1 MNNKNS
7 RSEAILHTRS
17 GAHRLRVPPAN
28 TFLSRFRG
36 LMLTKAL
43 ADDQGLLII
52 DCASVHTAFM
62 RFAIDVVY
70 LDECGN
76 VLRCVSRLLPWRC
89 SVSSGSGN
97 LQGRRNAK
105 AEHTLELMDGSI
117 ERLDIRKGDWLEH
130 PVLDAPADR
139 RATAEHMGKSSRPVA
154 HRARQCGATMLEFA
168 LVGPLISLIGL
179 AILQYSLLF
188 FTTNQINHAT
198 FLAARAG
205 STDHARLASVRDAF
219 AKGLVPLYGDELPT
233 AVCKARDEVEGTTR
247 CLAGTPPP
255 GVTIELLNP
264 TRESFDDWND
274 PVLQDTIG
282 GGRRVI
288 PNSGQ
293 AYKDPAVV
301 KPDSGQNIQDANII
315 KLKVTYGYLP
325 KVPLMGL
332 VFTKYL
338 KWLDNGADP
347 LRSRL
352 IESGRIPVVAN
363 LALQMQSDAIEP
375 DNPVSSPG
383 LGNNG
388 TPVNPGDPPGVVG
401 QPPDCV
407 TAGCSVE
414 ATSGNPADNAD
425 DAGNGKDNAGCT
437 GSACMVCEAAG
448 IISSDVLFEFDKS
461 SMSDLLP
468 AGRKQLDELI
478 QRAKSGR
485 VVSAHVVGY
494 TDPLNSSGDAGYN
507 DRLSLA
513 RANTVREYLQ
523 QHGYPHVPI
532 TVEGRG
538 ARDLVKT
545 LDQCAGTREQ
555 QISCL
560 APDRRVI
567 VYDKSVP

>member
-1 MNNKNS
+1 MNDKSPKNQ
-7 RSEAILHTRS
+7 AVFHTYS
-17 GAHRLRVPPAN
+17 GAHRLRLPAAN

-36 LMLTKAL
+36 LMLAKVL
-43 ADDQGLLII
+43 ADDRGLLLL
-52 DCASVHTAFM
+52 DCPGVHTAFM

-70 LDECGN
+70 LDEYGN
-76 VLRCVSRLLPWRC
+76 VLRCVSRLQPWRC
-89 SVSSGSGN
+89 STSSGGVDRR
-97 LQGRRNAK
+97 GRRETK
-105 AEHTLELMDGSI
+105 AAHTLELVAGSI
-117 ERLDIRKGDWLEH
+117 ERLGIRSGDWLEH
-130 PVLDAPADR
+130 PALTTPTDR
-139 RATAEHMGKSSRPVA
+139 RILAGHANASSRC
-154 HRARQCGATMLEFA
+154 RANRISQGGATMLEFA
-168 LVGPLISLIGL
+168 LVGPLISLVGL

-188 FTTNQINHAT
+188 FATNQINHAT

-205 STDHARLASVRDAF
+205 STEHARLSSVREAF
-219 AKGLVPLYGDELPT
+219 TKGLIPLYSDELPM

-247 CLAGTPPP
+247 CLAGKPPP

-264 TRESFDDWND
+264 TRESFDDWSD
-274 PVLQDTIG
+274 PLLQDIVG

-293 AYKDPAVV
+293 AYKDPTII
-301 KPDSGQNIQDANII
+301 KPNSGQNIQDANLI

-332 VFTKYL
+332 VFTRYL
-338 KWLDNGADP
+338 KWLDNGTDP
-347 LRSRL
+347 LRSSL

-383 LGNNG
+383 MGNDGN
-388 TPVNPGDPPGVVG
+388 PVDPGEPPGTTA
-401 QPPDCV
+401 QPPDCL

-414 ATSGNPADNAD
+414 ATPADPGHGGVGD
-425 DAGNGKDNAGCT
+425 GTSGAGCA

-448 IISSDVLFEFDKS
+448 IISSDVLFEFDQS
-461 SMSDLLP
+461 SMSDLLA

-478 QRAKSGR
+478 EKAKTGH

-494 TDPLNSSGDAGYN
+494 TDPLNNSGDAAYN

-513 RANTVREYLQ
+513 RAKTVRDYLQ
-523 QHGYPHVPI
+523 QHGYPAVPI

-538 ARDLVKT
+538 ARDPIKT
-545 LDQCAGTREQ
+545 LEQCGGTREQ
-555 QISCL
+555 QIGCL

-567 VYDKSVP
+567 VYDKYVP